1 MMMMINSYYR
11 KAEENSVPSFLISY
25 IHVTKTNACRI
36 SYPFSL
42 YLDSWSIESRK
53 RRKTIALW

>member
-1 MMMMINSYYR
+1 MINSYYR